1 MATMD
6 KNGIFVAQEHDTIN
20 PFHSYLNAAF
30 STVSSAVATLI
41 PSGAVI
47 PFAGVDLPEGWY
59 WCDGSNYNR
68 TTDQALFDA
77 IGVTYGNG
85 DGSTGSFSVPD
96 LRFTTVVG
104 ANYGPKPDRW
114 KPANAYSL
122 GSTGGHETVTL
133 NVSQIP
139 SHGHGQTAISGPG
152 GKATVPNGPR
162 KQRTIHSSAPAG
174 LGFSS
179 AFVVQANTLST
190 GGGKPHTNMPP
201 YMALNFI
208 IKR

>member
-1 MATMD
+1 MATTD

-47 PFAGVDLPEGWY
+47 PFAGTALPEGWY
-59 WCDGSNYNR
+59 WCDGANYSR
-68 TTDQALFDA
+68 DTDKALYDA

-96 LRFTTVVG
+96 LRFMTVVG

-114 KPANAYSL
+114 SSSYPHDL
-122 GSTGGHETVTL
+122 GQTAGREDVTL
-133 NVSQIP
+133 NVEQIP
-139 SHGHGQTAISGPG
+139 AHRHVQTATSGPG
-152 GKATVPNGPR
+152 GRATIRNGVA
-162 KQRTIHSSAPAG
+162 KFRTIFQSAPRG
-174 LGFSS
+174 WGYYSYGTGVNSFP
-179 AFVVQANTLST
+179 T
-190 GGGKPHTNMPP
+190 GGGKPHSNMPP

>member
-1 MATMD
+1 MATTD

-47 PFAGVDLPEGWY
+47 PFAGTALPEGWY

-139 SHGHGQTAISGPG
+139 SHQHIQSATSGPG
-152 GKATVPNGPR
+152 GEAKVRNGVGR
-162 KQRTIHSSAPAG
+162 FRTIYKNAPPG
-174 LGFSS
+174 WGFNSYS
-179 AFVVQANTLST
+179 TYVNTLAT
-190 GGGKPHTNMPP
+190 GGGEPHSNMPP

>member
-47 PFAGVDLPEGWY
+47 PFAGTALPEGWY

-96 LRFTTVVG
+96 LRHKTVTG
-104 ANYGPKPDRW
+104 ADYGPRAKISSSYPY
-114 KPANAYSL
+114 AL
-122 GSTGGHETVTL
+122 GATGGHENVTL
-133 NVSQIP
+133 SINQIP
-139 SHGHGQTAISGPG
+139 AHHHVQNETTSSLTVRGGRSRFSTISGNNS
-152 GKATVPNGPR
+152 ANLRNGFQVRWSGTP
-162 KQRTIHSSAPAG
+162 TAPAG
-174 LGFSS
+174 GG
-179 AFVVQANTLST
+179 QAH
-190 GGGKPHTNMPP
+190 PNMPP

>member
-1 MATMD
+1 MATTD

-47 PFAGVDLPEGWY
+47 PFAGTALPEGWY
-59 WCDGSNYNR
+59 WCDGANYSR
-68 TTDQALFDA
+68 DTDKALYDA

-96 LRFTTVVG
+96 LRFMTVVG

-114 KPANAYSL
+114 SSSYPHDL
-122 GSTGGHETVTL
+122 GQTSGHEQVTL
-133 NVSQIP
+133 NVEQIP
-139 SHGHGQTAISGPG
+139 AHRHVQTATSGPG
-152 GKATVPNGPR
+152 GRATIRNGVA
-162 KQRTIHSSAPAG
+162 KFRTIFQSAPRG
-174 LGFSS
+174 WGYYSYGTGVNSFP
-179 AFVVQANTLST
+179 T
-190 GGGKPHTNMPP
+190 GGGKPHPNMPP

>member
-1 MATMD
+1 MATTD

-47 PFAGVDLPEGWY
+47 PFAGVDLPGGWY

-96 LRFTTVVG
+96 LRFMTVVG

-122 GSTGGHETVTL
+122 GSTGGHEVVTL
-133 NVSQIP
+133 SQSQMP
-139 SHGHGQTAISGPG
+139 KHRHVQAATSGPG
-152 GKATVPNGPR
+152 GKAKVRNGVGR
-162 KQRTIHSSAPAG
+162 FRTIYQNAPKG
-174 LGFSS
+174 WGFNSYTS
-179 AFVVQANTLST
+179 GVNTLAT
-190 GGGKPHTNMPP
+190 GEGKPHDNMPP

>member
-6 KNGIFVAQEHDTIN
+6 KNGIFVAQEHDAIN

-30 STVSSAVATLI
+30 STVSSAMATLI

-47 PFAGVDLPEGWY
+47 PFAGTALPEGWY

-85 DGSTGSFSVPD
+85 DGSSGSFTVPD
-96 LRFTTVVG
+96 LRHRTLVG
-104 ANYGPKPDRW
+104 SDYGPRAK
-114 KPANAYSL
+114 KSSSYNHQL
-122 GSTGGHETVTL
+122 GKTGGAEDVKL
-133 NVSQIP
+133 SIDQIP
-139 SHGHGQTAISGPG
+139 SHMHVQNAVSGPS
-152 GKATVPNGPR
+152 GKATIRNGPR
-162 KQRTIHSSAPAG
+162 KYRTIHSSAPKG
-174 LGFSS
+174 WGFSGS
-179 AFVVQANTLST
+179 YSINMTTRAA
-190 GGGKPHTNMPP
+190 GGGKSHSNMPP